1 MGDCASC
8 SSSSS
13 VGPASG
19 VFAPGH
25 LGGLTRYVP
34 FELVDDILA
43 ATGATQQRLRDLP
56 SRVGVYF
63 ILAMVLFNRVGYARV
78 WAKMVAGI
86 TTCMRCS
93 PLPEPSAKALRDL
106 RRRVGAAPLKA
117 LFEVLAGPLGQPSTP
132 GVCWRGLRT
141 VAFDGCASIRV
152 PATARNWCWLGR
164 TRYRSPSGT
173 PRWPGYPTIRLMVLI
188 ETGTR
193 GILGA
198 VIGSARDRDE
208 PTLAQQLFGLLR
220 PGMLVLADRAFGY
233 AGFITGVAATGADL
247 LARTT
252 STRTTSTRRPVVVRH
267 LPDGSFLTIIGGR
280 QVRMIEADVT
290 VTGRDGS
297 RVGDRYRLIT
307 TLLDHDRYPA
317 GELVGLYHER
327 WEIEIAFYAI
337 CHTLLQGHLLRSGD
351 RPGLEQET
359 GARDLGDAGLLPGA
373 AYGHARG
380 DRVSWRAQPG
390 PGKLHHR
397 PGNRSRAGHTR
408 HRHSPRPRGSPG
420 AGNHRNGRLGRAA
433 TGPPCAL
440 EQPQGQEPQIP
451 VEPA

>member
-252 STRTTSTRRPVVVRH
+252 STRRPVVVRH

-351 RPGLEQET
+351 RPGLEQEIWAMLVCYQVLRMAMLEAIESH
-359 GARDLGDAGLLPGA
+359 G
-373 AYGHARG
+373 
-380 DRVSWRAQPG
+380 RVSWRAQPG